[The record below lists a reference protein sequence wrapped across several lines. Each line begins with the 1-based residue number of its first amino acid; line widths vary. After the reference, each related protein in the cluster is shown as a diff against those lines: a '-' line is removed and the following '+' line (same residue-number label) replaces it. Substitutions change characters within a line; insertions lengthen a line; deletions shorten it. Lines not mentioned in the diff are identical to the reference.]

1 MPSQQVGALR
11 TARGGSGGTVAYI
24 NYELL
29 FQSFSVIISKLDCFA
44 VY

>member
-1 MPSQQVGALR
+1 MPPQQVGALR
-11 TARGGSGGTVAYI
+11 TARGGSGGAI

-29 FQSFSVIISKLDCFA
+29 FRSFSVIISKLDCFA